1 MTLFESG
8 LWARLVFDF
17 PWVWL
22 LLPLPLLTWHWL
34 PAFQDQQD
42 KLRVPFSAASH
53 SQSQAAGS
61 GSSQRPRLTAL
72 FGQSLIWLL
81 LICAAARPVLLQPP
95 LTQTQPKRDIVLAI
109 DLSQSM
115 SEQDVSGPDGATI
128 ERLSAVKQAALD
140 FIEQRPDDR
149 IGLVGFGD
157 QAFPLAPPSAEHES
171 LKQILAITQ
180 SGIAGANTALGD
192 AIGVTLKLL
201 ENSELPEKVLI
212 LLSDGQ
218 DNRSRLDPLQAA
230 RIAAERQLKI
240 HTIAFGQPVTESGTD
255 SENAADTQTLQ
266 AIAERTG
273 GRAFMAADQQALAQV
288 YASIDALT
296 PHTALEFKAQPR
308 RELFWLPTAL
318 ALSLMALQWLTVIA
332 VPVLRTRKKPTA
344 LTP

>member
-1 MTLFESG
+1 MIPFESD

-17 PWVWL
+17 PWAWL
-22 LLPLPLLTWHWL
+22 LLPLPLLTWRWL

-53 SQSQAAGS
+53 SRKKGRVLNAR
-61 GSSQRPRLTAL
+61 QRPRFITLM
-72 FGQSLIWLL
+72 GQGLVWLL
-81 LICAAARPVLLQPP
+81 LVCAAARPLLLPPP
-95 LTQTQPKRDIVLAI
+95 LTRMEPKRDIVLAI

-115 SEQDVSGPDGATI
+115 SELDASGSDGASI
-128 ERLSAVKQAALD
+128 ERLAAVKQAALN

-171 LKQILAITQ
+171 LKRILDMTQ

-201 ENSELPEKVLI
+201 ENSELPDKMLI

-230 RIAAERQLKI
+230 RIAADRQLKI
-240 HTIAFGQPVTESGTD
+240 HTIAFGQSDTD
-255 SENAADTQTLQ
+255 SENAADTQALK

-273 GRAFMAADQQALAQV
+273 GRAYLAADQQALAQV
-288 YASIDALT
+288 YANINVLT
-296 PHTALEFKAQPR
+296 PHTAVELRAQPR
-308 RELFWLPTAL
+308 QELFWLPAAL
-318 ALSLMALQWLTVIA
+318 ALSLIALQWLAVIA
-332 VPVLRTRKKPTA
+332 LPVLRKRKQPEA
-344 LTP
+344 IES